1 MSKLP
6 LTPDAVSE
14 IVAIIDGSGY
24 DHLDIKT
31 DAFRLRLRREG
42 GGDGS
47 ADGWTQDWSFSEAE
61 APAGGD
67 KVATV
72 AELPDGLLGIAA
84 PLPGTFYRAPQP
96 GAPPFVEEGETVDEN
111 TVVGIIETMKLMNPV
126 HAGCSGTIEKVVVN
140 DATMVDGGA
149 TIMHV
154 RPA

>member
-6 LTPDAVSE
+6 LTPEAVSE

-24 DHLDIKT
+24 DRLDIKT
-31 DAFRLRLRREG
+31 DAFRLRLNREG
-42 GGDGS
+42 GAGGP
-47 ADGWTQDWSFSEAE
+47 ADGWTQDWAFSEAE

-67 KVATV
+67 KIAAVEA
-72 AELPDGLLGIAA
+72 LPDGLLAIAA
-84 PLPGTFYRAPQP
+84 PLPGAFYRAPQP
-96 GAPPFVEEGETVDEN
+96 GAPPFVEVGDTVSEN

-126 HAGCSGTIEKVVVN
+126 HAGCAGTIEQVIVEN
-140 DATMVDGGA
+140 SAMVDGGV